1 MTHGYTR
8 VIELTHENLLPALDR
23 CSIILSSLQ
32 GLAQYHEHSTVFN
45 VPLSSFGVIIDIIRC
60 MRLLAHQIL
69 VYANEEQRQFSIFSK
84 WLRHEIDIQAT
95 DPNSASA
102 GETAEQDMGID
113 YTQLLA
119 YLQGAMEESKL
130 KPFVVIEEDPPAVTA
145 HSGMY
150 DDVKKSLKAL
160 GNDEDGNVELLNLQS
175 HFDEWKRHN
184 RTLVDQITSHQR
196 ESSFMNC
203 GLILEDEK
211 LATWDMKMIFDNQR
225 RDELPHVSA
234 TDLTTYCAMVKDKL
248 PHEGKIISSLVICCR
263 YKVVANCSSSHPS
276 SNPFTYLRWIQG
288 CAPTPRG
295 SRELSS

>member
-1 MTHGYTR
+1 MSHGYTR

-23 CSIILSSLQ
+23 CSIILSNLQ

-69 VYANEEQRQFSIFSK
+69 VYANEEQRQFSVFSK

-119 YLQGAMEESKL
+119 YLQGAMAESKL
-130 KPFVVIEEDPPAVTA
+130 QPFVLIEEDPPAVTA

-160 GNDEDGNVELLNLQS
+160 RNNEDGDLELLNLQS

-203 GLILEDEK
+203 GLVLEDEK
-211 LATWDMKMIFDNQR
+211 LTAWDMRMIFDNEQKE
-225 RDELPHVSA
+225 ELTDVSS
-234 TDLTTYCAMVKDKL
+234 TDLTTYCAVVRESL
-248 PHEGKIISSLVICCR
+248 PYEGE
-263 YKVVANCSSSHPS
+263 
-276 SNPFTYLRWIQG
+276 TT
-288 CAPTPRG
+288 PTLAIH
-295 SRELSS
+295 SYSV